1 MKKALI
7 GLVVLLVACSAYWT
21 WALMGAARLARFAAN
36 DDVGAIL
43 QRTDLPSLR
52 RSLGSQ
58 IVRAYL
64 DQNPKLK
71 NLGPLERGFAGGMGV
86 SVADAM
92 LREALTAENIAAL
105 LKSGRF
111 GKASASGGQPLW
123 SMPPLG
129 DVFGNGLLTAV
140 RSSYFDGP
148 INFVVGL
155 GEEERRY
162 GVHLR
167 LSGSTWFLSG
177 LDIPREVADQLA
189 REIAAKQDS

>member
-1 MKKALI
+1 MKKVFISLV
-7 GLVVLLVACSAYWT
+7 GLVAVCSAYWA
-21 WALMGAARLARFAAN
+21 WPLIDAAKLARFAAE
-36 DDVGAIL
+36 DDVAAIL

-105 LKSGRF
+105 LKAGTF
-111 GKASASGGQPLW
+111 GKATGPAGEPLW
-123 SMPPLG
+123 SMPPLEE
-129 DVFGNGLLTAV
+129 VFASGWVTAV
-140 RSSYFDGP
+140 RSSYFDSP
-148 INFVVGL
+148 VDFVVGL
-155 GEEERRY
+155 GDEQKKY
-162 GVHLR
+162 GVHFR
-167 LSGSTWFLSG
+167 MSGSTWLLSG
-177 LDIPREVADQLA
+177 LDIPREIADQLA
-189 REIAAKQDS
+189 RSIAAKQDS

>member
-1 MKKALI
+1 MKKALV
-7 GLVVLLVACSAYWT
+7 GLVTLVVACSAYWA
-21 WALMGAARLARFAAN
+21 WALMDTARLARFAAN
-36 DDVGAIL
+36 DDVGGIL
-43 QRTDLPSLR
+43 QRTDMPSLR

-92 LREALTAENIAAL
+92 LREALTAENIAGL
-105 LKSGRF
+105 LKSGRL
-111 GKASASGGQPLW
+111 GKASGSVGQPLW

-129 DVFGNGLLTAV
+129 DAFGNGLLTAA

-148 INFVVGL
+148 INFVIDL
-155 GEEERRY
+155 GE
-162 GVHLR
+162 
-167 LSGSTWFLSG
+167 
-177 LDIPREVADQLA
+177 
-189 REIAAKQDS
+189 